1 MRSERHVKRIIEGK
15 AYNTATADH
24 IASARDGYNDDRGRD
39 HTLQHELYRTKGG
52 AFFMVLID
60 RLDDDDDGRDPEVE
74 FYPIRYDTAYT
85 FASGRNF
92 RLGRGEFSGLQVEL
106 HMDDIFPTVAEAE
119 EEDGA

>member
-1 MRSERHVKRIIEGK
+1 MKRIIEGK

-24 IASARDGYNDDRGRD
+24 VASARDGYNDDRGRD
-39 HTLQHELYRTKGG
+39 HSLKHELYRTKGG
-52 AFFMVLID
+52 AFFMVLTD
-60 RLDDDDDGRDPEVE
+60 TLDDDDTRDPEVE

-106 HMDDIFPTVAEAE
+106 HKDDIFPTVAEAE
-119 EEDGA
+119 EDGA